1 MDGLTLLLI
10 IICALVGIVV
20 LITIISF
27 LAWRSR
33 KEEETTSY
41 TDQIGNLGEEEI
53 NGILLDI
60 QKLRGGEVY
69 NNLIL
74 EDKYKNYTEI
84 DNIYVSI
91 YGVFI
96 IETKAWSGTIEG
108 TKDDEKWTEILG
120 NNNIFHSKENPFIQN
135 ERHIKFFKRVI
146 HPRCEIT
153 PIVTFIAHKLESIQC
168 RDVVLSCDLRKY
180 LLSFEDK
187 TVEQSEYEY
196 IVRRLSAFK
205 DNPPMTHEEYKKIV
219 KEKYKNNKNMTTFQ

>member
-1 MDGLTLLLI
+1 MDSLTLLLI
-10 IICALVGIVV
+10 ILGSVIGLILLIAIIAFLVRGG
-20 LITIISF
+20 SD
-27 LAWRSR
+27 
-33 KEEETTSY
+33 ETPY
-41 TDQIGNLGEEEI
+41 TDHIGNMGEEMI
-53 NGILLDI
+53 NEILLDVR
-60 QKLRGGEVY
+60 KLRGGEVY
-69 NNLIL
+69 SNLIL

-84 DNIYVSI
+84 DSIYVSN
-91 YGVFI
+91 YGIFI
-96 IETKAWSGTIEG
+96 IETKAWSGVIEG

-196 IVRRLSAFK
+196 IVRRLDAFK
-205 DNPPMTHEEYKKIV
+205 DNPPMTHGEYKKIV